1 MGLLDRRV
9 AIVTG
14 ASKGIGREISQ
25 RFAAEGAKVIC
36 AARTGSLVEE
46 TVTSI
51 KANGGEAI
59 AVVADASTEAG
70 AMSIVEAGVS
80 HFAFIDTLVNNA
92 GDGGPTKP
100 VHEYTTDEWL
110 YTVGSCLTSSYMCT
124 RFAVPHIIA
133 AGGGSIV
140 NISSMA
146 GKRGLPYRVGYCA
159 AKAGQ
164 IGMTYGLALEL
175 GQHNITVNAIA
186 PGVVEG
192 DRAERM
198 VKERARI
205 HGIAVD
211 DMRQKFVDRLPLKR
225 MASAGDIAALAVFLC
240 SEQARSISGQCI
252 AVTAGEPT

>member
-92 GDGGPTKP
+92 GDGGPTKRP
-100 VHEYTTDEWL
+100 PLRT
-110 YTVGSCLTSSYMCT
+110 
-124 RFAVPHIIA
+124 
-133 AGGGSIV
+133 
-140 NISSMA
+140 
-146 GKRGLPYRVGYCA
+146 
-159 AKAGQ
+159 
-164 IGMTYGLALEL
+164 
-175 GQHNITVNAIA
+175 A
-186 PGVVEG
+186 P
-192 DRAERM
+192 
-198 VKERARI
+198 
-205 HGIAVD
+205 
-211 DMRQKFVDRLPLKR
+211 FP
-225 MASAGDIAALAVFLC
+225 S
-240 SEQARSISGQCI
+240 
-252 AVTAGEPT
+252 